1 MVMGM
6 GVNDSGHNNHAL
18 CIQKLISFLKNR
30 FLNAWLYGLDQ
41 TVLNKDISSYGR
53 PVIGHKTVL
62 DQNPFHSTPFSAKK
76 LSYRNSPQGT
86 QGQSQ
91 DRGQNVREDHAH
103 APGPLP

>member
-1 MVMGM
+1 MEEE
-6 GVNDSGHNNHAL
+6 SPL
-18 CIQKLISFLKNR
+18 PQLIIADGGIGQMEVIR
-30 FLNAWLYGLDQ
+30 E
-41 TVLNKDISSYGR
+41 VVEGR

-91 DRGQNVREDHAH
+91 DREQNVREDHAH